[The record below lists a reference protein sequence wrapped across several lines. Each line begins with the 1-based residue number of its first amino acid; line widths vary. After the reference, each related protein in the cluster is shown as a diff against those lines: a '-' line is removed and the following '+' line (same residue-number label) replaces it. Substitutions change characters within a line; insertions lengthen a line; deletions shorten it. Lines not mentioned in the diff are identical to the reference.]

1 MLKRT
6 YTEDEVN
13 KLLSSV
19 EAAFGAHLQKAEE
32 ELLTKSE
39 AASTPAP
46 EETPVVEE
54 LQKGED
60 EECDLDDEEKKE
72 LEKAYCEMSK
82 AEQKAHMDMLKRA
95 MGDEEKPAE
104 MQKSEQD
111 TAKEEEFQA
120 LKKSQE
126 ELVKE
131 NEGLKQSVNDLV
143 AALKKRFSS
152 VPPQK
157 SVTEIATIRKSE
169 DEGSKKEY
177 SKSEITEVLTRKA
190 KDSEL
195 KKSDREA
202 INQFY
207 KTGSADI
214 TLIQHLLK

>member
-46 EETPVVEE
+46 EETPVAEE
-54 LQKGED
+54 LKKGED

-95 MGDEEKPAE
+95 MGDDQPAE

-111 TAKEEEFQA
+111 TAKDEEFQA

-126 ELVKE
+126 ELAKE
-131 NEGLKQSVNDLV
+131 NEGLKQNVTDLV
-143 AALKKRFSS
+143 NALKKRFSS